1 MFAWAY
7 TFRAF
12 GMMPARK
19 MVRRRKSA
27 PLAPAVALEG
37 GSFILCSR
45 KSREN
50 SIIFGGVKGG
60 VGVEDDG
67 VIEIGSEAVEALDDL
82 VDDLDEPPWSR
93 AASLWHYQPLEE
105 TRGCAEGIKRYRV
118 RIHCY
123 LMKRKDEIEE

>member
-12 GMMPARK
+12 GMMPARE

-27 PLAPAVALEG
+27 PLAPAVAPEG

-60 VGVEDDG
+60 VGVEDAD
-67 VIEIGSEAVEALDDL
+67 VVEVGSNAVEILNGP
-82 VDDLDEPPWSR
+82 VDDLDEPP
-93 AASLWHYQPLEE
+93 
-105 TRGCAEGIKRYRV
+105 
-118 RIHCY
+118 
-123 LMKRKDEIEE
+123 